1 MNDGFPKIKI
11 CGISDQHFAKK
22 AESFGADYLGFIFAE
37 GSPRRVSPETAAQIA
52 SALSG
57 SARRVGVFTKS
68 AIPEMLEIA
77 SIASLDVIQ
86 LHSADYGADEIREL
100 HMAGFEVWQLYGQNT
115 TMPMHAMIRDG
126 DNLADVRMKTSS
138 VGCFPDAILLD
149 GVSGGATGGTG
160 ALADWQLAKSMASS
174 GIRVVLAGGIS
185 ADNAVEAAKTGCA
198 VLDVNSSLETSK
210 AVKST
215 VLLER
220 FFDAIR

>member
-11 CGISDQHFAKK
+11 CGINDQHFAKQ

-57 SARRVGVFTKS
+57 FARRVGVFTKS
-68 AIPEMLEIA
+68 AIPEILEIA
-77 SIASLDVIQ
+77 SVASLDVIQ
-86 LHSADYGADEIREL
+86 LHSADYGADEIRKL

-126 DNLADVRMKTSS
+126 GNLDDRRMNAE
-138 VGCFPDAILLD
+138 CEECLPDAILLD

-160 ALADWQLAKSMASS
+160 TLADWRLAKSMAAS

-185 ADNAVEAAKTGCA
+185 VDNAVEAAKTGCA

-215 VLLER
+215 ALLER

>member
-86 LHSADYGADEIREL
+86 LHSADYGADEIRKL

-115 TMPMHAMIRDG
+115 AAHSTIRDG
-126 DNLADVRMKTSS
+126 DNLADGRMKAECE
-138 VGCFPDAILLD
+138 GCLPDAILLD

-160 ALADWQLAKSMASS
+160 TLADWRLAKSMASS

>member
-11 CGISDQHFAKK
+11 CGINDLHFARQ

-57 SARRVGVFTKS
+57 SARLVGVFTKS
-68 AIPEMLEIA
+68 AIPEILEIA

-86 LHSADYGADEIREL
+86 LHSADYGADEIRKL

-115 TMPMHAMIRDG
+115 TMHAMIRDG
-126 DNLADVRMKTSS
+126 DNLADGRKKATSAES
-138 VGCFPDAILLD
+138 LPDAILLD

-160 ALADWQLAKSMASS
+160 TLADWQLAKSMAAS

-215 VLLER
+215 ALLER